1 MKQTR
6 YLPKYQIHSN
16 PNCCVLARS
25 HIRARNEALNVH
37 QQFCMFTVFICRIEP
52 MIVKVALEYIDWVVA
67 MPVELS
73 EFDIN
78 KVWRLIP

>member
-1 MKQTR
+1 
-6 YLPKYQIHSN
+6 
-16 PNCCVLARS
+16 
-25 HIRARNEALNVH
+25 
-37 QQFCMFTVFICRIEP
+37 MFTVFICRIEP